1 MNQESLNEHYKSI
14 AKNYEDMFAN
24 SHEDGY
30 TFMGKEGARELMKMM
45 QLKVDDKLVDL
56 GAGTC
61 KTAGY
66 LSELANLKEPVLCVE
81 PVQEMLDVALDKKVS
96 NIETLC
102 ITAEDFAKQDIHYDK
117 ILIKGTVHH
126 FPISNFELI
135 FGGIYKQLNNN
146 GILLIEKTDEN
157 SNTGP
162 FFKKGMTTHVKK
174 LGGLSDLIVNT
185 LKSIGFKTEQVTK
198 DQKVVKTKEE
208 AMNYVRNRS
217 VSSWEA
223 FSDEE
228 IEEEVKNIQNME
240 CDSIEYFTQ
249 REMIIASK

>member
-1 MNQESLNEHYKSI
+1 LNEHYKSI
-14 AKNYEDMFAN
+14 AKNYEKMFAS

-30 TFMGKEGARELMKMM
+30 TFLGREGAKEIMKMM
-45 QLKVDDKLVDL
+45 KLEVDDKLVDL

-66 LSELANLKEPVLCVE
+66 LSEMANLKSPVLCVE
-81 PVQEMLDVALDKKVS
+81 PVQEMLDVALDNKVS

-102 ITAEDFAKQDIHYDK
+102 ATAEDFAVRDIHYDK

-126 FPISNFELI
+126 FPVNNLELI
-135 FGGIYKQLNNN
+135 FGGIFKQLNKN
-146 GILLIEKTDEN
+146 GVLLIEKTHEN
-157 SNTGP
+157 SSTGP
-162 FFKKGMTTHVKK
+162 FFKKGMATHVKK
-174 LGGLSDLIVNT
+174 LGGLSDLLVET
-185 LKSIGFKTEQVTK
+185 LTSIGFKTERATM

-223 FSDEE
+223 FSDKE
-228 IEEEVKNIQNME
+228 IEEEVKNIENME
-240 CDSIEYFTQ
+240 CDNIVYFSQ
-249 REMIIASK
+249 REIIIASK